1 MTKKDFQPLF
11 DALVAVVEPYA
22 KHFNF
27 GERRT
32 DYWDLWLDLE
42 HSRTLFAAVAKMRGK
57 VAFHLYPLALWSKL
71 RDRIPKSLERRAHGK
86 YRFDFDAI
94 DARALSSLR
103 TLTATAYSRW
113 KEETANGTKTPIGS
127 RR

>member
-1 MTKKDFQPLF
+1 MAKIDLQPLF

-22 KHFNF
+22 KHFNW

-57 VAFHLYPLALWSKL
+57 VAFHLYPLALWTKL
-71 RDRIPKSLERRAHGK
+71 RDRIPPSLERRAHGK

-94 DARALSSLR
+94 DARTLASLSK
-103 TLTATAYSRW
+103 LTATAYARW
-113 KEETANGTKTPIGS
+113 DEETARGTKTPIRS